1 MPASQLVETSRKK
14 TSQVK
19 IRRFFRITFTVKV
32 LLHYNLGAWNRL
44 ETRVWLPKFHS
55 TGKLTKFV
63 KLRRVE
69 FSITWTSLKE
79 QEFILLVIFFFLVA
93 FLLGEREWRSGES
106 AGLPPMWP
114 EFKSRRRRNM
124 WVEFVVGSHSGFPL
138 SKIPNSSSTR
148 NRIR

>member
-1 MPASQLVETSRKK
+1 M
-14 TSQVK
+14 K

-55 TGKLTKFV
+55 TGKLTKSD

-69 FSITWTSLKE
+69 FSIAWTSLKE
-79 QEFILLVIFFFLVA
+79 QEFILLVIFFFLVTV
-93 FLLGEREWRSGES
+93 LLGERGWRSGES
-106 AGLPPMWP
+106 ARLPPIWP
-114 EFKSRRRRNM
+114 EFKSQRRRNM
-124 WVEFVVGSHSGFPL
+124 WVEFVVGSLLCSERFFSGYSGFPL
-138 SKIPNSSSTR
+138 SKIPNSNSTR